1 MNNNYLEG
9 LKTAIIELSNRRSL
23 YLNRN
28 KKMILP
34 AVLGDL
40 KTRQEVMEEIISSPS
55 TYHAFKRL
63 KPGFQ
68 EEFIEFCMG
77 VRGMKMTY
85 DTFFKHIFDA
95 EVHPERLSAFL
106 SKVIGRPLKIKRALG
121 NEHRRISEKASLV
134 ILDLIVEFTTGEL
147 ADVEIQK
154 FGYMFPGERASCYAA
169 DMMMR
174 QYEREKSIRGDKF
187 NYKDLKKIYTIVLME
202 NSSAEFKK
210 FPDSY
215 IHRGEWRFDTGLKMN
230 LLQEFYFIP
239 LDIFL
244 KTEDNKNKN
253 TIRNEL
259 EAWLYFIGSD
269 KPAHIYK
276 VLQRYPEFEEM
287 YRDIEY
293 FRYHPEEA
301 INMFSEALQIM
312 DENTAAYMIAEK
324 ERLIKEMDT
333 ELKELDA
340 MLKEKDVALKEIDS
354 ELKEMDSELKE
365 MDSTL
370 KEKDSELKEMDSAL
384 KEKDSELKEKDSV
397 LKEMDS
403 ELKEKDSVL
412 KEMDSELKEMD
423 STLKEKDS
431 KLKEMD
437 STLIRKDDALKEK
450 DLLIE
455 KILTEKQETED
466 QLAELKKQV
475 DLLIAQKNN

>member
-1 MNNNYLEG
+1 M
-9 LKTAIIELSNRRSL
+9 
-23 YLNRN
+23 NRN

-55 TYHAFKRL
+55 TYHAL

-68 EEFIEFCMG
+68 EEFIEFCMD

-354 ELKEMDSELKE
+354 ELKEMDSALKEKDSELKEKDSELKEKDSTLKEKDSKLKE

-370 KEKDSELKEMDSAL
+370 KEKDSELKEKDSAI
-384 KEKDSELKEKDSV
+384 
-397 LKEMDS
+397 
-403 ELKEKDSVL
+403 
-412 KEMDSELKEMD
+412 
-423 STLKEKDS
+423 KEKDS